1 MAVTKI
7 WPVRGRVDAV
17 IDYAANPQKTSKES
31 LRNVIEYAVNTDK
44 TDKQLFVS
52 GINCDTTNIKEEFNI
67 VKRQFGKTGGIVAYH
82 GYQSFA
88 KGEVTPEIA
97 HRIGIEFA
105 EKVWGEEFQVIV
117 TTHLNTGCI
126 HNHFVINSVSFSNG
140 KRLRR
145 KQWTDIYKISD
156 EICCKHKVSVIDKKN
171 GKAIPYVIAK
181 AEAEGKPS
189 RLNIAKEVVDYYI
202 KESCNLRE
210 LEINLRK
217 QGYICQFDY
226 NRKYWTI
233 RQKDWK
239 RPIRL
244 IQMGEEYSNECI
256 RARVAEPKAHNKTEM
271 RSFRKADVCYKVK
284 KVKTKKV
291 KGLKGLYFYYCY
303 RLGCFPQKK
312 QNSRYIH
319 YIYRDDLLKL
329 KNITDEAHLLC
340 TQGIED
346 KKQLDAYKKRLES
359 NIEALCEE
367 RKQLNNVIRRS
378 TVSENKKSVAMDRK
392 SEITKELKALRR
404 QIYLCD
410 GISRRSDIIREKI
423 SVEKAKVKEKE
434 YTR

>member
-1 MAVTKI
+1 
-7 WPVRGRVDAV
+7 
-17 IDYAANPQKTSKES
+17 
-31 LRNVIEYAVNTDK
+31 
-44 TDKQLFVS
+44 
-52 GINCDTTNIKEEFNI
+52 
-67 VKRQFGKTGGIVAYH
+67 
-82 GYQSFA
+82 
-88 KGEVTPEIA
+88 
-97 HRIGIEFA
+97 
-105 EKVWGEEFQVIV
+105 
-117 TTHLNTGCI
+117 
-126 HNHFVINSVSFSNG
+126 
-140 KRLRR
+140 
-145 KQWTDIYKISD
+145 
-156 EICCKHKVSVIDKKN
+156 
-171 GKAIPYVIAK
+171 
-181 AEAEGKPS
+181 
-189 RLNIAKEVVDYYI
+189 
-202 KESCNLRE
+202 
-210 LEINLRK
+210 
-217 QGYICQFDY
+217 
-226 NRKYWTI
+226 
-233 RQKDWK
+233 
-239 RPIRL
+239 
-244 IQMGEEYSNECI
+244 MGEEYSNECI

-378 TVSENKKSVAMDRK
+378 TVSENKKFAAMDRK

-410 GISRRSDIIREKI
+410 GISRRSDIIREKV
-423 SVEKAKVKEKE
+423 SVERAKEKEKE

>member
-1 MAVTKI
+1 MSRKVPEEQYKKTRSYHLRQWLDGTKDPFLDTVEMKPQQEFKEDTTVTRQRSEEKKEIYERVFDVEHNAEMRLFQKI
-7 WPVRGRVDAV
+7 YRLFSVLFCISLVLVLLTGVSYLPTFGHAENPVNNEV
-17 IDYAANPQKTSKES
+17 PQ
-31 LRNVIEYAVNTDK
+31 RYIENGLQETGAVN
-44 TDKQLFVS
+44 
-52 GINCDTTNIKEEFNI
+52 
-67 VKRQFGKTGGIVAYH
+67 
-82 GYQSFA
+82 
-88 KGEVTPEIA
+88 
-97 HRIGIEFA
+97 
-105 EKVWGEEFQVIV
+105 IV
-117 TTHLNTGCI
+117 TGMILDYRAFDTLGESHVLFIATCTVLI
-126 HNHFVINSVSFSNG
+126 L
-140 KRLRR
+140 LR
-145 KQWTDIYKISD
+145 
-156 EICCKHKVSVIDKKN
+156 IDKKK
-171 GKAIPYVIAK
+171 GKGIPYVIAK

-239 RPIRL
+239 KPIRL

-256 RARVAEPKAHNKTEM
+256 RARVAEPKAHNKTKM

-378 TVSENKKSVAMDRK
+378 TVSENKKSAAMDRK
-392 SEITKELKALRR
+392 SKITKELKALRR

>member
-52 GINCDTTNIKEEFNI
+52 GVNCDTTNIKEEFNI

-82 GYQSFA
+82 GYQSFS

-145 KQWTDIYKISD
+145 KQWTDLYIISD
-156 EICCKHKVSVIDKKN
+156 EICCKHKVSVIDKKK

-244 IQMGEEYSNECI
+244 IQMGEGYSNECI

-271 RSFRKADVCYKVK
+271 RSFRKADICYKVK

-378 TVSENKKSVAMDRK
+378 TVSENKKSVTMDRK

>member
-31 LRNVIEYAVNTDK
+31 LKNVIEYAVNTDK

-52 GINCDTTNIKEEFNI
+52 GVNCDTTNIKEEFNI

-82 GYQSFA
+82 GYQSFV
-88 KGEVTPEIA
+88 KGEVTPEVA
-97 HRIGIEFA
+97 HRIGTEFA

-145 KQWTDIYKISD
+145 KQWTDLYIISD
-156 EICCKHKVSVIDKKN
+156 EICCKHKVSVIDKKK
-171 GKAIPYVIAK
+171 GKAVPYVIAK

-271 RSFRKADVCYKVK
+271 RSFRKADICYKVK